1 MREVADMAKKR
12 VVGFLAGLPLVVA
25 IVITGAGVAL
35 GFTGFDNASTWLLI
49 LLAVITL
56 VSPVV
61 AGWLSP
67 GLKQAWFFP
76 IGVLASLSIA
86 TAIYGPLSSDS
97 EPIAFVVMLTLIYGG
112 GASVA
117 FCAAWIVRQYLC
129 HVRGNRFPVS
139 HLSIASL
146 VTVCCSI
153 TLIVLFIATP
163 LASLTSTR
171 VPYWSAVLA
180 PIGSIG
186 VAAGSAIIWSD
197 RSRGRWGFL
206 GLGLSLLY
214 LGASLAPPVFLTT
227 AHWYGPVALVLVGL
241 AIWNILKW
249 RQDGERYVLGD
260 S

>member
-1 MREVADMAKKR
+1 MTLALTKGHS
-12 VVGFLAGLPLVVA
+12 VVTAGLA
-25 IVITGAGVAL
+25 AITGAGVAL

-76 IGVLASLSIA
+76 IGVLAGLFIA

-97 EPIAFVVMLTLIYGG
+97 EPIAFVVMLTFIYGG

-117 FCAAWIVRQYLC
+117 FCVAWIARQYLR
-129 HVRGNRFPVS
+129 HVRGNRLPVS

-146 VTVCCSI
+146 VAICCSI
-153 TLIVLFIATP
+153 ALIVLFIAVSLP
-163 LASLTSTR
+163 PLTSTR
-171 VPYWSAVLA
+171 APYWSAVLA
-180 PIGSIG
+180 PIGLIG

-206 GLGLSLLY
+206 GLGRGYVNRCVNDIRRRPAQPLIQWRFHPHTVHRGRRLRS
-214 LGASLAPPVFLTT
+214 TQ
-227 AHWYGPVALVLVGL
+227 GPSDA
-241 AIWNILKW
+241 
-249 RQDGERYVLGD
+249 
-260 S
+260 

>member
-1 MREVADMAKKR
+1 MTLALPKGHS
-12 VVGFLAGLPLVVA
+12 VVTAGLA
-25 IVITGAGVAL
+25 AITGEGVAL
-35 GFTGFDNASTWLLI
+35 GFTVFDSATSTWLLI
-49 LLAVITL
+49 LAMAIPL
-56 VSPVV
+56 SPFV

-67 GLKQAWFFP
+67 ELKHAWFFP
-76 IGVLASLSIA
+76 IGMLVSLSIA

-117 FCAAWIVRQYLC
+117 FCVSWIARQYLRRL
-129 HVRGNRFPVS
+129 RGHRMPVS
-139 HLSIASL
+139 HLAIASL
-146 VTVCCSI
+146 VAACCSI
-153 TLIVLFIATP
+153 VLSALFIAVSLP
-163 LASLTSTR
+163 SLTSTR
-171 VPYWSAVLA
+171 APYWSAVLA
-180 PIGSIG
+180 PIGLIG

-197 RSRGRWGFL
+197 RNRGRWGFL

-227 AHWYGPVALVLVGL
+227 AHLYGPVALVLVGL

-249 RQDGERYVLGD
+249 RQGDERAALGD

>member
-1 MREVADMAKKR
+1 MTMALPKGR
-12 VVGFLAGLPLVVA
+12 SVVTAGRLAAV
-25 IVITGAGVAL
+25 TGAGVAL
-35 GFTGFDNASTWLLI
+35 GFTVLDSTASTWVLI
-49 LLAVITL
+49 PTTAIPLG

-67 GLKQAWFFP
+67 QLKQAWFFP
-76 IGVLASLSIA
+76 IGVLASLSVA

-97 EPIAFVVMLTLIYGG
+97 EPIGFVIVLTLIYGG
-112 GASVA
+112 ATSVA
-117 FCAAWIVRQYLC
+117 FCAAWIARQYLRRL
-129 HVRGNRFPVS
+129 RGHRMPMS

-146 VTVCCSI
+146 VAVCCSVA
-153 TLIVLFIATP
+153 LIVLFIAIP

-171 VPYWSAVLA
+171 APYWSAILA
-180 PIGSIG
+180 PIGLIG

-197 RSRGRWGFL
+197 RNRGRWGYV

-241 AIWNILKW
+241 AVWNVLRW
-249 RQDGERYVLGD
+249 RQGDERAALGD

>member
-1 MREVADMAKKR
+1 MALPKGR
-12 VVGFLAGLPLVVA
+12 SVVTAGLAAV
-25 IVITGAGVAL
+25 TGAGVAL
-35 GFTGFDNASTWLLI
+35 GFTVLDSTASTWVLI
-49 LLAVITL
+49 PTTAIPLG

-67 GLKQAWFFP
+67 QLKQAWFFP
-76 IGVLASLSIA
+76 IGVLASLSVA

-97 EPIAFVVMLTLIYGG
+97 EPIGFVIVLTLICG
-112 GASVA
+112 GATSVA
-117 FCAAWIVRQYLC
+117 FCAAWIARQYLRRL
-129 HVRGNRFPVS
+129 RGHRMPMS

-146 VTVCCSI
+146 VAVCCSI
-153 TLIVLFIATP
+153 ALIVLFIAIP

-171 VPYWSAVLA
+171 APYWSAILA
-180 PIGSIG
+180 PIGLIG
-186 VAAGSAIIWSD
+186 VVAGSAIIWSD
-197 RSRGRWGFL
+197 RNRGRWGYV

-241 AIWNILKW
+241 AVWNVLRW
-249 RQDGERYVLGD
+249 RQGDERAALGD

>member
-1 MREVADMAKKR
+1 MTMALPKDRSVVAA
-12 VVGFLAGLPLVVA
+12 GFAAIAGAGL
-25 IVITGAGVAL
+25 AL
-35 GFTGFDNASTWLLI
+35 GFTVLDSTTSTWI
-49 LLAVITL
+49 LVLVAAVTL
-56 VSPVV
+56 VSPVF

-86 TAIYGPLSSDS
+86 TVIYGPLSSDS
-97 EPIAFVVMLTLIYGG
+97 EPIAFVVMLTFIYGG

-117 FCAAWIVRQYLC
+117 FCVAWIARQYLR
-129 HVRGNRFPVS
+129 HVRGHRMPVS

-146 VTVCCSI
+146 VAVCCSI
-153 TLIVLFIATP
+153 ALIVLFIAIP

-171 VPYWSAVLA
+171 APYWSAILA
-180 PIGSIG
+180 PIGLIG

-197 RSRGRWGFL
+197 RNRGRWGYV

-214 LGASLAPPVFLTT
+214 LGASLAPPVFLAT
-227 AHWYGPVALVLVGL
+227 AHLFGPVALVLVGL
-241 AIWNILKW
+241 ATWNVLRW
-249 RQDGERYVLGD
+249 RQGRERYVLGD

>member
-1 MREVADMAKKR
+1 MTIALPKGDFLVTA
-12 VVGFLAGLPLVVA
+12 GFA
-25 IVITGAGVAL
+25 VIAGAGVAL
-35 GFTGFDNASTWLLI
+35 GFTVLDSTTSTWLLI
-49 LLAVITL
+49 LAAVTL

-97 EPIAFVVMLTLIYGG
+97 EPIGFVIVLTLIYGG

-117 FCAAWIVRQYLC
+117 FCVAWIARQYLRRL
-129 HVRGNRFPVS
+129 RGHRLPVS

-146 VTVCCSI
+146 VAVCCSI
-153 TLIVLFIATP
+153 ALIVLFIAIP

-171 VPYWSAVLA
+171 APYWSAILA
-180 PIGSIG
+180 PIGLIG

-197 RSRGRWGFL
+197 RNRGRWGFL
-206 GLGLSLLY
+206 GMGLSLLY
-214 LGASLAPPVFLTT
+214 LGASVAPPVFRAT
-227 AHWYGPVALVLVGL
+227 AHLYGPVALVLVGL
-241 AIWNILKW
+241 ATWNIFRW
-249 RQDGERYVLGD
+249 RQGGERAA
-260 S
+260 

>member
-1 MREVADMAKKR
+1 MRRLKTLRRPPIYPKTP
-12 VVGFLAGLPLVVA
+12 GHLPCSSLTHPLPLSSRRPSVSF
-25 IVITGAGVAL
+25 G
-35 GFTGFDNASTWLLI
+35 GF
-49 LLAVITL
+49 
-56 VSPVV
+56 
-61 AGWLSP
+61 

-76 IGVLASLSIA
+76 IGVLASLSVA

-97 EPIAFVVMLTLIYGG
+97 EPIGFVIVLTLICG
-112 GASVA
+112 GATSVA
-117 FCAAWIVRQYLC
+117 FCAAWIARQYLRRL
-129 HVRGNRFPVS
+129 RGHRMPMS

-146 VTVCCSI
+146 VAVCCSI
-153 TLIVLFIATP
+153 ALIVLFIAIP

-171 VPYWSAVLA
+171 APYWSAILA
-180 PIGSIG
+180 PIGLIG

-197 RSRGRWGFL
+197 RNRGRWGYV

-241 AIWNILKW
+241 AVWNVLRW
-249 RQDGERYVLGD
+249 RQGDERAALGD